1 MKHDAEK
8 ILAEILTSGM
18 DVHRCAAAR
27 ALGAS
32 ASEAARDALVK
43 ALLDEDAD
51 VRVDAAT
58 SLAQLADPASAQ
70 QLMENLLGDPEGEV
84 KKQAIRALVAMRHE
98 EALPILRKLVV
109 SRTEEIYWDEDEFY
123 QEGWDSWV
131 DVQMLAI
138 ESLGQW
144 GDREAVALILQAL
157 GDEEGQDVGPVAI
170 PALAALGAEGAAA
183 LADLLKDARELI
195 RLRIAKAVA
204 SAGNPDARA
213 LESLLLADAAPNV
226 RIAILTG
233 LAPDDSRLEGLLD
246 DASALVR
253 AAALAHAGAHFPQ
266 KTITLIGDANPDVAT
281 AALEVVAANPALF
294 DSDETRDLVRKSIA
308 DNPKIASA
316 AALAWVALRG
326 PKGVKGFRKVLGNS
340 DLPLQYR
347 LGVVKAM
354 RQAGPVSAQ
363 YLVAAVS
370 DDERQLRLDAM
381 TALAD
386 LASEDKTWPNP
397 AGEALLAALRGELV
411 PAREE
416 AEEEDVEATF
426 EEEALAPESPEKI
439 ADEETGIDESLPF
452 ALEGGSTLDAILNP
466 APIPEMEQDPGEIDP
481 EMEHLQ
487 EIAGRMKFG
496 KNKVSLEVRVAPWQ
510 DVRRYAATLLG
521 NVANEEVGQALL
533 EVLDDED
540 SEIVTGALTSLDA
553 LGQRLASLPEDVMGP
568 MADILATGF
577 DDARPLAVRVL
588 AHVPGKEADEWL
600 ETLLEDEAD
609 FVRLEAVRALNA
621 RAHAPDAL
629 KAALTDRYTGVAQ
642 AAARTLARHQGAGA
656 IKDLVRFACMH
667 DGTYRRDVARW
678 LAETAPVEAMQGFV
692 DLLRD
697 ESQKRNWL
705 VAIDALAELIAR
717 LPEDETRIAA

>member
-8 ILAEILTSGM
+8 LLTEILTSGM

-32 ASEAARDALVK
+32 ASSEARDTLLK

-58 SLAQLADPASAQ
+58 SLAKIADPASAQ
-70 QLMENLLGDPEGEV
+70 QLMENLLGDPESEV
-84 KKQAIRALVAMRHE
+84 KKQAIRALVAMRRE

-123 QEGWDSWV
+123 QDGWDSWI
-131 DVQMLAI
+131 DMQLLAI

-170 PALAALGAEGAAA
+170 PALAALGAEGIAA
-183 LADLLKDARELI
+183 LADLLKGARELM

-204 SAGNPDARA
+204 SADNPDAKA
-213 LESLLLADAAPNV
+213 LESLLLGDESPNV

-233 LAPDDSRLEGLLD
+233 LDPDDPRLEELFD
-246 DASALVR
+246 DASSQVR
-253 AAALAHAGAHFPQ
+253 AATLAHAGAYFPQ
-266 KTITLIGDANPDVAT
+266 KTLALITDANEDVAT

-294 DSDETRDLVRKSIA
+294 DSEEARDLVKQSIA

-370 DDERQLRLDAM
+370 DEERQLRLDAM

-386 LASEDKTWPNP
+386 LAGEDNQWPNP
-397 AGEALLAALRGELV
+397 AAEALLAALRGELV
-411 PAREE
+411 PAPEE
-416 AEEEDVEATF
+416 SEEEVEAAF
-426 EEEALAPESPEKI
+426 EEEAALAPESAEKI
-439 ADEETGIDESLPF
+439 ADEEAGIDESLPF
-452 ALEGGSTLDAILNP
+452 AVEEGSTLDAILNP
-466 APIPEMEQDPGEIDP
+466 AAIPEIDQEPGEIDP

-496 KNKVSLEVRVAPWQ
+496 KNKVSLEVKIAPWQ

-521 NVANEEVGQALL
+521 NVPNQEVAEALL

-540 SEIVTGALTSLDA
+540 GEIVTSALTSLDA
-553 LGQRLASLPEDVMGP
+553 LGARLGALPEDVMGP

-588 AHVPGKEADEWL
+588 AHVPCEEADAWL

-609 FVRLEAVRALNA
+609 FVRVEAVRALDGRA
-621 RAHAPDAL
+621 RAPEAL
-629 KAALTDRYTGVAQ
+629 KAALSDSYPGVAQ

-656 IKDLVRFACMH
+656 VEDLVRFACMH

-717 LPEDETRIAA
+717 MPEDDTRIAA